1 VGTVTGRTPFT
12 LALTGCTNV
21 GEYYAANASWSF
33 AEGASGPTTIANSAT
48 GPANNVNVQ
57 LLDSYMVP
65 ISNGG
70 VSFLALV
77 STASAYQIQHYAQY
91 YAGGVVGSGLV
102 KGVATLSL
110 FYE

>member
-1 VGTVTGRTPFT
+1 VGTTAGRTPFT
-12 LALTGCTNV
+12 LALSGCTNV
-21 GEYYAANASWSF
+21 GEYYYANASWTF
-33 AEGASGPTTIANSAT
+33 AEGAPGPTTIANSAA
-48 GPANNVNVQ
+48 GSASNVYVQ
-57 LLDSYMVP
+57 LLDSGFAP

-70 VSFLALV
+70 VSFLASV

-91 YAGGVVGSGLV
+91 YAGGVVGSGIV